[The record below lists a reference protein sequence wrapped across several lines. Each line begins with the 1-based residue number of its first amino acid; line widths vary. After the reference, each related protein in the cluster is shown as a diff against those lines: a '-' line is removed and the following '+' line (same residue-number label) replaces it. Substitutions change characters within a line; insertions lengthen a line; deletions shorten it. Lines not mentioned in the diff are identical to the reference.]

1 MFFKVLYLSSNKKC
15 LTTYPKLINY
25 VVSRRFGGLLYL
37 SMSSWAFFI
46 SFSFSLSL
54 SFSLS
59 VSRLTME
66 VALNL
71 ELTSLLQHK
80 EVLSKAKS
88 FATIRQWVQKDNKR
102 GGGARPKRASASAH

>member
-15 LTTYPKLINY
+15 LTTYLKLINY

-46 SFSFSLSL
+46 SFSLSL

-80 EVLSKAKS
+80 EVLSKAKR
-88 FATIRQWVQKDNKR
+88 FATIRRWVQKDNKR
-102 GGGARPKRASASAH
+102 GGGAHPKRASASAH

>member
-46 SFSFSLSL
+46 SFSLSL

-66 VALNL
+66 IALNL
-71 ELTSLLQHK
+71 ELTSLLQH

>member
-1 MFFKVLYLSSNKKC
+1 MLDNISKINKLCGFKKIWGTSIFVYELMGFFY
-15 LTTYPKLINY
+15 
-25 VVSRRFGGLLYL
+25 
-37 SMSSWAFFI
+37 FFF
-46 SFSFSLSL
+46 SFSFF
-54 SFSLS
+54 FSS

-80 EVLSKAKS
+80 EVLSKAKR

>member
-1 MFFKVLYLSSNKKC
+1 MLDNISKINKLCGFKEIWGTSIFVYELMGLFF
-15 LTTYPKLINY
+15 
-25 VVSRRFGGLLYL
+25 
-37 SMSSWAFFI
+37 

-71 ELTSLLQHK
+71 ELTSL
-80 EVLSKAKS
+80 
-88 FATIRQWVQKDNKR
+88 
-102 GGGARPKRASASAH
+102 

>member
-15 LTTYPKLINY
+15 LTTYLKLINY

-46 SFSFSLSL
+46 SFSLSL

-80 EVLSKAKS
+80 EVLSKAKR
-88 FATIRQWVQKDNKR
+88 FATIRRWVQKDNKR
-102 GGGARPKRASASAH
+102 GGGAHPKRANASAH